1 MKVKYKKE
9 YARQLLEFFKDYTVW
24 DGGRKRAELASLVA
38 FSRYSGLPLASLEEW
53 CRDRT
58 DFAEAWRLGR
68 EYLLQYIIDGV
79 YNGSIPPQPAKL
91 LLEIEKERDEKE
103 TGESAFLLKIS
114 YPDGGD
120 TSAGAEA

>member
-1 MKVKYKKE
+1 MRVKYKKE
-9 YARQLLEFFKDYTVW
+9 YARQLLEFFRDYTVW

-38 FSRYSGLPLASLEEW
+38 FSRYSGLPLPSLEEW

-79 YNGSIPPQPAKL
+79 FNGSIAPQSAKL
-91 LLEIEKERDEKE
+91 LLEIEKERDAREA
-103 TGESAFLLKIS
+103 GESAFELKIS
-114 YPDGGD
+114 YQGGGD
-120 TSAGAEA
+120 ADERVKS